1 LQGGTYFYFWQ
12 CRQGTLY
19 FSHKTTQRPTLK
31 VFGAAFLQKGGSS
44 GAEGKAKK
52 AEPYSGSTFSFMIL
66 HLSLCLG
73 YIITDWFC

>member
-1 LQGGTYFYFWQ
+1 LFWAVPSRHALFQ
-12 CRQGTLY
+12 PADY
-19 FSHKTTQRPTLK
+19 AKATLK
-31 VFGAAFLQKGGSS
+31 VFGAAFLQKGGSF